1 MRNRVTDYSAD
12 GSILSGIMT
21 LVRGLITSFLGRRLN
36 AQWHVDARV
45 TRQQPQRLRD
55 CHTWW
60 LGALARGV
68 TRDLSDSPVL
78 ASFGD
83 LGPEAHLYCNI
94 DLGLCAAIGFGSC
107 SNIGLGIAIG

>member
-1 MRNRVTDYSAD
+1 M
-12 GSILSGIMT
+12 LSGMLT
-21 LVRGLITSFLGRRLN
+21 LASLGSN
-36 AQWHVDARV
+36 ATLGSKADYLADEWHVDARV

-60 LGALARGV
+60 LGAIARGV
-68 TRDLSDSPVL
+68 TRDLSDSTVL

-94 DLGLCAAIGFGSC
+94 DLGLCATIGFGSC

>member
-1 MRNRVTDYSAD
+1 MLTLASLGSNLGGSAIATLG
-12 GSILSGIMT
+12 GSAL
-21 LVRGLITSFLGRRLN
+21 L
-36 AQWHVDARV
+36 RV
-45 TRQQPQRLRD
+45 TRQP
-55 CHTWW
+55 HNST
-60 LGALARGV
+60 V
-68 TRDLSDSPVL
+68 V